1 MMRKQVI
8 LDSTYFFTRRSF
20 VYFACFE
27 NFVYFL
33 FLSEY
38 LIFTQLIDEAIE
50 LETENFNEA
59 KSYKWTWR
67 SARKTFYAT
76 KTIK

>member
-1 MMRKQVI
+1 M
-8 LDSTYFFTRRSF
+8 
-20 VYFACFE
+20 
-27 NFVYFL
+27 YFL

-59 KSYKWTWR
+59 KSYK
-67 SARKTFYAT
+67 
-76 KTIK
+76 